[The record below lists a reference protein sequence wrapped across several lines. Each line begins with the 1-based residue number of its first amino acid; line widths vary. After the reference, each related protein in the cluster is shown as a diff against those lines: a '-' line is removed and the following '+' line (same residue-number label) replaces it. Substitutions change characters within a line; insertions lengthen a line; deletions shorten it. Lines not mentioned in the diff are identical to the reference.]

1 MRKKSVGILATDP
14 SSTLTGGAILG
25 DRVRIQEPGADTK
38 VFYRSMATRGWRGG
52 LARACRDTI
61 RILEASDKDVV
72 LVETVGVGQAE
83 IDITTIVDTLVLV
96 LVPESGDF
104 IQMLKA
110 GILEFGDILVVNKA
124 DRAGADEVA
133 EDLKDVVS
141 LRGQGSEVSGQQKPS
156 SAHPSPLTPHPF
168 HGWTVPVLKTIAR
181 EEKGIPAV
189 ADAAEAH
196 RRHLAESD
204 LLAAKRRDQAM
215 AELRE
220 RLLDDLRQK
229 ADKVLSG
236 PRAQTLAARL
246 GAGKTD
252 GASAAAALGKG
263 GRSDGKRTARHG
275 KKSKKR

>member
-1 MRKKSVGILATDP
+1 
-14 SSTLTGGAILG
+14 
-25 DRVRIQEPGADTK
+25 
-38 VFYRSMATRGWRGG
+38 MATRGWRGG

-61 RILEASDKDVV
+61 RILEASGKDVV

-83 IDITTIVDTLVLV
+83 LDITTIVDTLVLV

-110 GILEFGDILVVNKA
+110 GILEFGDILVVNKS

-141 LRGQGSEVSGQQKPS
+141 LRGPR
-156 SAHPSPLTPHPF
+156 PLEQMGHRPLP
-168 HGWTVPVLKTIAR
+168 GWTVPVLKTVAR
-181 EEKGIPAV
+181 EDKGIAKL

-196 RRHLAESD
+196 RRHLGESGR
-204 LLAAKRRDQAM
+204 LAARRQEQAL

-220 RLLDDLRQK
+220 RLLDGLREK
-229 ADKVLSG
+229 ADKMLAG
-236 PRAQTLAARL
+236 PRAGALAARL
-246 GAGKTD
+246 AQGKTD
-252 GASAAAALGKG
+252 GAAAVAALGKDG
-263 GRSDGKRTARHG
+263 GSDGERAARRG